1 VHSAVS
7 LAVDEIVLIV
17 VGGASEEVSGK
28 GFGFPKF
35 EMRRGALE

>member
-1 VHSAVS
+1 VLW

-17 VGGASEEVSGK
+17 VGGASEEVSGADL
-28 GFGFPKF
+28 GLHPKF